1 MFDINAGIEIPD
13 GEGVI
18 SDEDSEKIDTERNVV
33 EIQPEPEILPNK
45 NEETNTSTNARK
57 RKVADSKEKQI
68 ANKGRKKKND
78 RVRNVKGN
86 KSESEKIMDKEQV
99 GPALVED
106 DKEDSQSVLNEVCTI
121 ILLILSYTL

>member
-33 EIQPEPEILPNK
+33 EIQPEPEILLNK
-45 NEETNTSTNARK
+45 NEETNTSNNARK

-68 ANKGRKKKND
+68 ANTGRKKKND
-78 RVRNVKGN
+78 KVRNVKGN
-86 KSESEKIMDKEQV
+86 KSESEKVMDK
-99 GPALVED
+99 
-106 DKEDSQSVLNEVCTI
+106 
-121 ILLILSYTL
+121 

>member
-1 MFDINAGIEIPD
+1 MFDINADFENPD

-18 SDEDSEKIDTERNVV
+18 SDEDSENVDIEGNVV
-33 EIQPEPEILPNK
+33 ETQPEPEIFANK
-45 NEETNTSTNARK
+45 NEETNTSTNTRK
-57 RKVADSKEKQI
+57 RKVADSKEKRI
-68 ANKGRKKKND
+68 TNKGRKKKND

-121 ILLILSYTL
+121 ILPILSYTL